1 MKKRLPQIQIVQAI
15 EAFSLAGNNS
25 PWQHENI
32 CRLSE
37 SRKKDLG
44 KTSPFK
50 SAGRPCSLK
59 NEFMCLIYSYIL
71 ATFFSQAYIKL
82 KEKEIKVG
90 KGKKGRSWQI
100 RQYYDV

>member
-1 MKKRLPQIQIVQAI
+1 LARPLPS
-15 EAFSLAGNNS
+15 SL
-25 PWQHENI
+25 PE
-32 CRLSE
+32 
-37 SRKKDLG
+37 DL
-44 KTSPFK
+44 
-50 SAGRPCSLK
+50 AALK
-59 NEFMCLIYSYIL
+59 NEYMCLIYSYIL